1 MKIPKLIAVNPCPS
15 GDSAQFGLKPAKTS
29 KLRSLLV
36 LAFVFAGAASHA
48 SIPRAAPVRIGC
60 SAEILDPSGTTTYE
74 RDAQSRVA
82 TKTQR
87 LINSDT
93 RSVSYAYNA
102 QGLLASTTYP
112 GGQVLQHVYDTTGQ
126 LTGLTWAGQPLVS
139 GITWN
144 PLGQPTGWS
153 WNLPGG
159 TAAIPATRSY
169 NTAGQVTATD
179 FSSYQYDAAGRIHTL
194 TQRLWRPANTNLQAS
209 TISQATNTWTVQYSP
224 SMG

>member
-29 KLRSLLV
+29 KLRSLLA

-60 SAEILDPSGTTTYE
+60 SSEILDPSGTTTYE
-74 RDAQSRVA
+74 RDAQGRVT

-87 LINSDT
+87 LINGDT

-153 WNLPGG
+153 WNLPGA